1 MSSPFSTHTLDNGLS
16 LVFETIPRIRSA
28 ALGFFAQTGSRDE
41 APDLLGI
48 SHFLEHMC
56 FKGTPRRDWRQLSLD
71 VDDLGAMWNA
81 YTWWEGTAY
90 FHWVQ
95 SDRATDS
102 IEILSDMMRSNLPS
116 DEFDMEK
123 KVILEEIA
131 MYHDQPDALIIDDLI
146 QEAFGTHPLG
156 QSVLGTEDT
165 VKSITRDLMA
175 EYHQRRYG
183 PNNLTFVITGAFDR
197 DEIIRAVD
205 AHCGDWQMS
214 DNGRKQS
221 IPTFH
226 AANRVVQRDGVAREH
241 IALALPA
248 PPSSDDH
255 AATADLLSVYL
266 GALTN
271 SRLYWSIIQEGL
283 ADEASA
289 EYINFSDAGLFY
301 VYLSVDPQNASQVLD
316 IVRREMADLKNG
328 IDSDALQRA
337 KTKQAT
343 GIICSGE
350 NGLSRFSQIVGS
362 LSTDTP
368 LKTLEEERA
377 EIDAVTPERIAD
389 YLEQYPLDA
398 DPALVALGPMAELS

>member
-1 MSSPFSTHTLDNGLS
+1 MSSPFSTHTLDNGLT

-28 ALGFFAQTGSRDE
+28 ALGFFIQTGSRDE
-41 APDLLGI
+41 APHLLGI

-56 FKGTPRRDWRQLSLD
+56 FKGTPKRDWQQLSLD

-95 SDRATDS
+95 SDRAIDS
-102 IEILSDMMRSNLPS
+102 IEILSDMMRANLPS

-123 KVILEEIA
+123 QVILEEIA
-131 MYHDQPDALIIDDLI
+131 MYHDQPDVLIVDDLI
-146 QEAFGTHPLG
+146 QEAFGDHPLG

-175 EYHQRRYG
+175 EYHRRRYV

-197 DEIIRAVD
+197 EEITRAVE
-205 AHCGDWQMS
+205 AHCGNWRGS
-214 DNGRKQS
+214 DHARKQATPIFRPS
-221 IPTFH
+221 TRI
-226 AANRVVQRDGVAREH
+226 VQREGVAREH

-255 AATADLLSVYL
+255 APTADLLAVYL
-266 GALTN
+266 GASTN
-271 SRLYWSIIQEGL
+271 SRLYWSVIQQGL

-289 EYINFSDAGLFY
+289 EYINFSDAGLFC
-301 VYLSVDPQNASQVLD
+301 VYLSVDPQNARQVLD
-316 IVRREMADLKNG
+316 IVRREMRDLKNG
-328 IDSDALQRA
+328 IDNDALQRA

-343 GIICSGE
+343 GMICSGE
-350 NGLSRFSQIVGS
+350 NGLSRFSQIVGN
-362 LSTDTP
+362 LSTNTP
-368 LKTLEEERA
+368 LKTLAEERA
-377 EIDAVTPERIAD
+377 EIDAVTPKRIAS

-398 DPALVALGPMAELS
+398 DAALVAIGPMAELA